1 MSPACVFKSAAVT
14 GAGFAWGMG
23 TKLGLDGRIV
33 VVAGFA
39 DAGVGGGATG
49 TGFSGVGIE
58 FPGRACAGARFAAAK
73 GRLAATAEAAVLGG
87 AIAGLAG
94 VTGFAA
100 GTAAT
105 GFMVSAA
112 AGAIF
117 SGMFAAVAGLAGG
130 MKAGE
135 GCTDAVAGVV
145 ATNGA
150 VATSEVSFAAQL
162 ATDSSDNVEQK
173 EANISLVIILKNLP
187 DAC

>member
-23 TKLGLDGRIV
+23 TKLGLGGRIV
-33 VVAGFA
+33 VAA
-39 DAGVGGGATG
+39 
-49 TGFSGVGIE
+49 GFSGVGIG

-94 VTGFAA
+94 VSGFAA

-112 AGAIF
+112 AGAFF
-117 SGMFAAVAGLAGG
+117 SEMFAAVAGLAGG

-135 GCTDAVAGVV
+135 DCTDAVAGVV

-162 ATDSSDNVEQK
+162 ATDSSDNIEQK
-173 EANISLVIILKNLP
+173 EANISLVIILKKISLTHVSILIF
-187 DAC
+187 